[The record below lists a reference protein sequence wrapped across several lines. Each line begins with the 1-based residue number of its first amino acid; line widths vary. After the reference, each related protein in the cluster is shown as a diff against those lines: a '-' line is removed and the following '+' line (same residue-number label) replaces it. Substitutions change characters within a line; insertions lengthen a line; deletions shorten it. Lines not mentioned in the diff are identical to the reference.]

1 MSVPPRPSAAP
12 PTAAVAAPA
21 PALLRAGVGQ
31 RLAAYAVDLAL
42 VGAVLAAG
50 ILLGSWVL
58 GVVLA
63 LEVIVVSVV
72 VEARH
77 GLTLG
82 KLVTRTRATTAG
94 EDLAP
99 GLRRG
104 ATRAALFGA
113 AHLAA
118 GLGQIALLAA
128 SGRTRAWHDRVAGT
142 DVVTLRAPAARR
154 APAVGTAPGH
164 PSTVPAVPTAPAGP
178 PAAVWPGTAAAGAR
192 PQSSGAPAPWRPPEL
207 LDVPVSSDSISMR
220 EFRALRDAAAGRP
233 PAAPRPAVAVPPR
246 PGSSGPSSGQ
256 PPVAPRL
263 AEARPAAPDFRPPTV
278 PSAPTAAPASAVPAR
293 PIAPAAPV
301 APVAPVVQAPPVTRT
316 PPVSGNARVTRVVL
330 TSGDG
335 ATHTITGSAVVG
347 RRPRAESEDVQVV
360 EIADV
365 ARSLSRTHVR
375 IRVTDG
381 DAWVED
387 AGSANGTRL
396 RTPDGTL
403 TPLGAGIPVRLVSGA
418 VLELGQVSLGVTL
431 G

>member
-12 PTAAVAAPA
+12 PTAAAAVTA
-21 PALLRAGVGQ
+21 PALPRAGVGQ

-58 GVVLA
+58 GAVLA
-63 LEVIVVSVV
+63 LEVVVVSVV
-72 VEARH
+72 VEARY

-94 EDLAP
+94 EDVAP

-154 APAVGTAPGH
+154 APAVGTAPGY
-164 PSTVPAVPTAPAGP
+164 PSAVPAVPTAPAGP
-178 PAAVWPGTAAAGAR
+178 PAAVWPGTAAAGPR
-192 PQSSGAPAPWRPPEL
+192 PQAAGAPAPWRPPEL

-233 PAAPRPAVAVPPR
+233 PAVARPAVAVPPR
-246 PGSSGPSSGQ
+246 PGSTGQASPGAQ
-256 PPVAPRL
+256 PPSATSG
-263 AEARPAAPDFRPPTV
+263 PAAPDFRPPAV
-278 PSAPTAAPASAVPAR
+278 ASAPT
-293 PIAPAAPV
+293 APAAPV
-301 APVAPVVQAPPVTRT
+301 VPARPAASAAPASPAAPAPPVT
-316 PPVSGNARVTRVVL
+316 GIARVTRVVL

-375 IRVTDG
+375 VRVTDG
-381 DAWVED
+381 VAWVED

>member
-12 PTAAVAAPA
+12 PTAAVAVPA

-50 ILLGSWVL
+50 ILVGSWVL

-154 APAVGTAPGH
+154 APAVATAPRH

-256 PPVAPRL
+256 PPVAPRPV
-263 AEARPAAPDFRPPTV
+263 EARPAASDFRPPAV

-293 PIAPAAPV
+293 PVAPAAPV
-301 APVAPVVQAPPVTRT
+301 APVVQTPPVTRT

-360 EIADV
+360 EIGDV

-381 DAWVED
+381 VAWVED

>member
-1 MSVPPRPSAAP
+1 M
-12 PTAAVAAPA
+12 
-21 PALLRAGVGQ
+21 GQ

-42 VGAVLAAG
+42 VGAVLAVG
-50 ILLGSWVL
+50 VLLGSWIL

-63 LEVIVVSVV
+63 LEVVVISVV
-72 VEARH
+72 VESRY

-82 KLVTRTRATTAG
+82 KLVTRTRTTTAG
-94 EDLAP
+94 GDLAP

-128 SGRTRAWHDRVAGT
+128 SGRATAWHDRVAGT
-142 DVVTLRAPAARR
+142 DVVTLRSPTARRVPAASL
-154 APAVGTAPGH
+154 AAA
-164 PSTVPAVPTAPAGP
+164 VPAVPTAPAGV
-178 PAAVWPGTAAAGAR
+178 PAGVWPGAGPAGSRQPGAAGA
-192 PQSSGAPAPWRPPEL
+192 PASWRPPEL

-246 PGSSGPSSGQ
+246 PGPAGHVPPS
-256 PPVAPRL
+256 APRT
-263 AEARPAAPDFRPPTV
+263 AAQDFRPP
-278 PSAPTAAPASAVPAR
+278 AAPAASSAV
-293 PIAPAAPV
+293 AAPV
-301 APVAPVVQAPPVTRT
+301 TPAARIGAPAVPAPPVT
-316 PPVSGNARVTRVVL
+316 GAARVTRVVL
-330 TSGDG
+330 SPGDG

-375 IRVTDG
+375 IRVTG
-381 DAWVED
+381 GVAWVED

-396 RTPDGTL
+396 RAPDGTL
-403 TPLGAGIPVRLVSGA
+403 TPLGAGVPVRLVSGA